1 MDRLARL
8 HWVGRITYYI
18 GWISA
23 LVAGLLHIARSGG
36 VRMLN
41 VTDRNFLEAS
51 FLLFVICMASEIRAA
66 ALARGNEMAGTVK
79 RQAA

>member
-18 GWISA
+18 GWIIA
-23 LVAGLLHIARSGG
+23 LVAGLLHIARPGG
-36 VRMLN
+36 MRMIN
-41 VTDRNFLEAS
+41 VTDRNLLEAS

-66 ALARGNEMAGTVK
+66 ALARGN
-79 RQAA
+79 